1 MDSISL
7 LKDNDK
13 RGTVGQS
20 KTLTVKKFFNG
31 KPPALNGGT
40 RSKKTCCLKRYA
52 RLQKIVICCGSKN
65 SSKLLLSRF
74 QLIDGCHRDSSI
86 EGRDFTEVIIL
97 S

>member
-40 RSKKTCCLKRYA
+40 RSKKP
-52 RLQKIVICCGSKN
+52 VVSKDMPDFK
-65 SSKLLLSRF
+65 KLLFAAVLRIAANYCS
-74 QLIDGCHRDSSI
+74 QGSSLLTAVM
-86 EGRDFTEVIIL
+86 ETQV
-97 S
+97 